1 MRFGDHIACA
11 ACESLEDV
19 LVIVCPGQGSQVPGL
34 LNPWLE
40 MPGMDE
46 RLEKLSSACGIDVRV
61 HGTTSDAE
69 TIRDTAVAQ
78 PLIVASGLLSLWAL
92 LETVGSVDEP
102 DLSGVGAISGH
113 SVGEITAAA
122 AAGVLSSE
130 QAMSFVGVRGTAMAQ
145 ASAAHPTGMSA
156 VLGGVPDEVLL
167 AMNVLDLTPA
177 NVNGAGQVVAAGDLP
192 ALATL
197 AENPPA
203 KSRVRALSVAGA
215 FHTPYMSS
223 ALDALAT
230 EATRLQPQDPRV
242 PFISNADGEVVETG
256 VRVVERL
263 VAQVCNPVRWDLC
276 MERFAA
282 LGVTGLLELAPSG
295 TLVGLAKRALKG
307 VDRFGLDGPDS
318 LDEARAFVAAHRG
331 SE

>member
-1 MRFGDHIACA
+1 MRFGDHIARA

-34 LNPWLE
+34 LTPWLE

-78 PLIVASGLLSLWAL
+78 PLIVASGLLSLSAL
-92 LETVGSVDEP
+92 LDTGGSVDEL
-102 DLSGVGAISGH
+102 DLGGIGAISGH

-122 AAGVLSSE
+122 AAGVLSFE

-145 ASAAHPTGMSA
+145 ASAVHPSGMSA
-156 VLGGVPDEVLL
+156 VIGGVPEEVLL

-203 KSRVRALSVAGA
+203 KSRVRALPVAGA

-223 ALDALAT
+223 ALDVLAT
-230 EATRLQPQDPRV
+230 EAKRLQPQDPRV
-242 PFISNADGEVVETG
+242 PFVSNADGEVVETG

-295 TLVGLAKRALKG
+295 TLVGLAKRSLKG
-307 VDRFGLDGPDS
+307 VDRFGLDGPGS
-318 LDEARAFVAAHRG
+318 LDEARVFVAAHRG

>member
-1 MRFGDHIACA
+1 MRFGDHIVLT

-34 LNPWLE
+34 LTPWLE
-40 MPGMDE
+40 IPGMNE
-46 RLEKLSSACGIDVRV
+46 RLEKLGSACGTDLRA

-78 PLIVASGLLSLWAL
+78 PLIVASGLLSLSAL
-92 LETVGSVDEP
+92 LDSTGSVAEP
-102 DLSGVGAISGH
+102 HLSGVGAVSGH

-122 AAGVLSSE
+122 AAGVFSYE
-130 QAMSFVGVRGTAMAQ
+130 QAMSFVGVRGQAMAE

-156 VLGGVPDEVLL
+156 VLGGAPEEVLV

-177 NVNGAGQVVAAGDLP
+177 NVNGAGQVVAAGDLQ
-192 ALATL
+192 ALTTL
-197 AENPPA
+197 TENPPA

-223 ALDALAT
+223 ALDALAK

-242 PFISNADGEVVETG
+242 PFVSNADGEVVETG

-276 MERFAA
+276 MERFSS
-282 LGVTGLLELAPSG
+282 LGVTGILELVPSG

-307 VDRFGLDGPDS
+307 VERFGLNGPDS
-318 LDEARAFVAAHRG
+318 LDDARAFVAAHG
-331 SE
+331 ASE